1 MCDHVHNSHGHSVLQ
16 ALILQGEI
24 WCWSLLGLKGL
35 TDQIGAQSKDFSAGS
50 QADLT
55 EV

>member
-16 ALILQGEI
+16 GLILQGEI
-24 WCWSLLGLKGL
+24 WCLGLKGL

-50 QADLT
+50 QVDLT